1 MGTRMKWSDK
11 PYYAL
16 KMTYDSGFEMYMDF
30 ETLDEALLHV
40 KKNHEF
46 KTPFNG
52 EILVLRDAVIWKM
65 KPEKVYEF
73 IRNKKR

>member
-1 MGTRMKWSDK
+1 MKWNGK
-11 PYYAL
+11 LYFAL
-16 KMTYDSGFEMYMDF
+16 EMTYDSGFERYIDF

-46 KTPFNG
+46 KIPLNG
-52 EILVLRDAVIWKM
+52 EILVLENAVIWKM

-73 IRNKKR
+73 IRNEK